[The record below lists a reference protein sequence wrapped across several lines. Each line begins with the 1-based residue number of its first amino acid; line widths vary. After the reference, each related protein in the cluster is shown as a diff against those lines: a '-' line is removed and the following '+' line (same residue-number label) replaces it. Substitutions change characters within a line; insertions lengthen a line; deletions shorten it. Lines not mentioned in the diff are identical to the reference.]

1 MIWKILLCCFPLDW
15 FEGLVYNNKFQVML
29 FLENRVMEQKN
40 NKLLH
45 SLKKQK
51 EGILGNLK
59 SFGFVLLGQLWGE
72 KRVQMFFGWV
82 LASLL
87 RTQTWSLIKWV
98 LCSLPWTARARQR
111 SGAGCKRRAINSS
124 PAYLHGVFHVVLTHC
139 IITVEDTRCELD
151 FGWCTRGQ
159 LHP

>member
-72 KRVQMFFGWV
+72 KRVKMFFG
-82 LASLL
+82 
-87 RTQTWSLIKWV
+87 
-98 LCSLPWTARARQR
+98 
-111 SGAGCKRRAINSS
+111 
-124 PAYLHGVFHVVLTHC
+124 
-139 IITVEDTRCELD
+139 
-151 FGWCTRGQ
+151 
-159 LHP
+159 

>member
-1 MIWKILLCCFPLDW
+1 
-15 FEGLVYNNKFQVML
+15 ML

-72 KRVQMFFGWV
+72 KRVKMFFG
-82 LASLL
+82 
-87 RTQTWSLIKWV
+87 
-98 LCSLPWTARARQR
+98 
-111 SGAGCKRRAINSS
+111 
-124 PAYLHGVFHVVLTHC
+124 
-139 IITVEDTRCELD
+139 
-151 FGWCTRGQ
+151 
-159 LHP
+159 